1 MRVIETRMGHERFVV
16 GFDVTKRID
25 MRVIESDVRASSFML
40 VELLIS
46 LGADLGV
53 LIDAVRIREGAWL
66 RLARGSR
73 YLSSVDVFGL
83 LSTFFPFLF
92 MVNSLSFLSSDIG
105 SSPNLAHPC
114 L

>member
-1 MRVIETRMGHERFVV
+1 MRVIETRIGHERFVV
-16 GFDVTKRID
+16 GFDVTKCID

-40 VELLIS
+40 VELLTS

-53 LIDAVRIREGAWL
+53 PINAVCIREGAWL
-66 RLARGSR
+66 RLARGSC
-73 YLSSVDVFGL
+73 YLSSVDVLGL

-92 MVNSLSFLSSDIG
+92 MVNSLSLLSSDIG